1 MTVMKYCKDNLSRC
15 LLILP
20 AMLLILA
27 SGVSALAASAGNKQ
41 KSFASPEKAVHNLI
55 AALKGNDDKGLATV
69 LGPGSQ
75 SLISSGDRV
84 ADRAGRAEFVRL
96 YEEKNRIELKKA
108 DKAVLSI
115 GNQDYPVPIPVVK
128 RGNAWLFDTR
138 AGKEEILNRRIG
150 RNELKAIDVA
160 HAYVDAQREY
170 AFNERGGVEV
180 LEFAQKFLSTP
191 GKQDGLY
198 WKTQEGEEESP
209 FGPLIAEAAREGYTK
224 GKDDKPV
231 PFHGYYFRILKAQGR
246 NADGGAFN
254 YVVNGHMILGFAL
267 VAYPAQYGASGI
279 MTFIVNQDGVV
290 YQKNLGR
297 NSAKVAA
304 AMKLYDPDKSW
315 RKVE

>member
-1 MTVMKYCKDNLSRC
+1 MTVMKYRKGNLSRC

-20 AMLLILA
+20 AVLLILTL
-27 SGVSALAASAGNKQ
+27 GVPALAASAGSRQ
-41 KSFASPEKAVHNLI
+41 KSFASPEEAVHGLI
-55 AALKGNDDKGLATV
+55 AALKANDDKKLSTI

-84 ADRAGRAEFVRL
+84 ADRAGRAEVVRL
-96 YEEKNRIELKKA
+96 YGEKNRIEQVNP
-108 DKAVLSI
+108 DKVLLAI

-128 RGNAWLFDTR
+128 RGNAWVFDTK
-138 AGKEEILNRRIG
+138 AGMEEILNRRIG

-160 HAYVDAQREY
+160 RAYVDAQREY
-170 AFNERGGVEV
+170 AFNERGGVEA

-198 WKTQEGEEESP
+198 WPAPEGEEESP
-209 FGPLIAEAAREGYTK
+209 LGPFVAQAAREGYTK
-224 GKDDKPV
+224 GKDNKPV
-231 PFHGYYFRILKAQGR
+231 PFHGYYFRILKAQGKH
-246 NADGGAFN
+246 AEGGDFN

-267 VAYPAQYGASGI
+267 VAYPAQYAASGI

-290 YQKNLGR
+290 YQKNLGK
-297 NSAKVAA
+297 NSGRVAA
-304 AMKLYDPDKSW
+304 DMKLFDPDKSW